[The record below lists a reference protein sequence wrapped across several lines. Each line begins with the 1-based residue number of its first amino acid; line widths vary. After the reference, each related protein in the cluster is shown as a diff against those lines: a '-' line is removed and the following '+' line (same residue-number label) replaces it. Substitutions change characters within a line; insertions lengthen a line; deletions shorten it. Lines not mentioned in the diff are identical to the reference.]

1 MKHSLVVEFENMI
14 QVILSYCSLRV
25 SWDITPSQQC
35 KFLSNSRQC
44 VLQAL

>member
-14 QVILSYCSLRV
+14 QVRV
-25 SWDITPSQQC
+25 SWDLTPSQQC